1 MAKVLELQL
10 RHHSNE
16 NLGLIS
22 FRIDCW
28 EVLKRDLLLGFK
40 EDIRAEAFVKRGELE
55 ITYLGNALKVQS
67 FHTLTFDESF

>member
-28 EVLKRDLLLGFK
+28 EVLQRDLLLGFK

>member
-16 NLGLIS
+16 YLGLIS
-22 FRIDCW
+22 FRIDFW
-28 EVLKRDLLLGFK
+28 EVLKRDLLLSFK
-40 EDIRAEAFVKRGELE
+40 EDISAEAFVKHGELE